1 MYRIRG
7 YLQNYPWGISGGLRS
22 WLGNADRAT
31 LDPSEAEA
39 ELWYGSHQ
47 NGPSP
52 IVGGRGATLRDE
64 VDPPR
69 VPLLVKLLAA
79 ARPLSIQVH
88 PPLAQ
93 AIAGFGAQQRDHK
106 LPRLL
111 SDSAAKTEMLI
122 AIKPFSALQGWREFG
137 LAAQILAGVGG
148 SASDAAVELRAGAI
162 KQAIAMLL
170 AIPRAELDSLNGKVP
185 AAAAA
190 AELGPAAIAAL
201 ATVAANYP
209 SDPGVLVAVLLDH
222 CSLVPG
228 EAVFLP
234 AGVVHAYVT
243 GTGLEVMTASDN
255 VLRLG
260 LTNKVVAVD
269 AALAA
274 LRLDLRPQRL
284 EPPSVA
290 LPDGGHVREYEPE
303 GGPFRVTAMTE
314 GAVEFAEP
322 SYRLVLSVVGQAT
335 VSVAGRD
342 VTLNAGEAAAV
353 LDDDGPMIVAAG
365 AATFVARP
373 QLPFEPPRS
382 QSVDHP
388 AS

>member
-7 YLQNYPWGISGGLRS
+7 HLQNYPWGVSGGLRS
-22 WLGNADRAT
+22 WLGSVEQAAF
-31 LDPSEAEA
+31 DPSESEA
-39 ELWYGSHQ
+39 ELWYGAHQ

-52 IVGGRGATLRDE
+52 IVGTSGATLRDE
-64 VDPPR
+64 VEPSR

-88 PPLAQ
+88 PPFEQ
-93 AIAGFGAQQRDHK
+93 AIAGFGAQQRDPR

-122 AIKPFSALQGWREFG
+122 AIKPFSALQGLREFG
-137 LAAQILAGVGG
+137 LAARILAGVGG
-148 SASDAAVELRAGAI
+148 AAGAAAVELDSGAV
-162 KQAIAMLL
+162 KQAIATLL
-170 AIPRAELDSLNGKVP
+170 AIPKAESESLNGKVP

-190 AELGPAAIAAL
+190 AGLDSAAVAAL

-222 CSLVPG
+222 CMLVPG

-269 AALAA
+269 AALSA
-274 LRLDLRPQRL
+274 LRVDLRPQHL
-284 EPPSVA
+284 SPPSAEIAGGGQVRQYT
-290 LPDGGHVREYEPE
+290 PDGG
-303 GGPFRVTAMTE
+303 PFQVTAMSH
-314 GAVEFAEP
+314 GRFEFAEP
-322 SYRLVLSVVGQAT
+322 SYRLVLSVVGEAT
-335 VSVAGRD
+335 VSVAGRE
-342 VTLNAGEAAAV
+342 VRLATGEAAAV
-353 LDDDGPMIVAAG
+353 LDDDGPVLVAAS
-365 AATFVARP
+365 ATTFVASP
-373 QLPFEPPRS
+373 QPPPVEPFVR
-382 QSVDHP
+382 
-388 AS
+388 